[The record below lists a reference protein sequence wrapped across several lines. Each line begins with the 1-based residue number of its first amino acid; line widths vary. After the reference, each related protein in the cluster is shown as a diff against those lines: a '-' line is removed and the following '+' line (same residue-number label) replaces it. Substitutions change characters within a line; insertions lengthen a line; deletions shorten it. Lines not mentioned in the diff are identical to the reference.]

1 MRKRTTIY
9 LDAELLGAVA
19 ALAKA
24 SGRHNSEI
32 VEDALRRYL
41 PDTRE
46 GPRTQGLREALGRV
60 GEASELGDEEALDL
74 AYSELRSVRRAR
86 SPQ

>member
-1 MRKRTTIY
+1 MRKRTTIC

-24 SGRHNSEI
+24 TGRQNSEI

-41 PDTRE
+41 PDTAGR
-46 GPRTQGLREALGRV
+46 PSTQSLREALDRV
-60 GEASELGDEEALDL
+60 GQTSELSDEEALNL
-74 AYSELRSVRRAR
+74 AYSELRAVRRAR
-86 SPQ
+86 SAQ